1 MIEVGVHRARTQLS
15 RLLERVM
22 GGEEVLITR
31 RGKPVARLVPV
42 QSPRRRLMEGDA
54 DVVDLTE
61 NLDVALPPDVLS
73 DAEW

>member
-42 QSPRRRLMEGDA
+42 QSPRRRLLEQDA
-54 DVVDLTE
+54 EVDLTE
-61 NLDVALPPDVLS
+61 NSDVALPPDVLS